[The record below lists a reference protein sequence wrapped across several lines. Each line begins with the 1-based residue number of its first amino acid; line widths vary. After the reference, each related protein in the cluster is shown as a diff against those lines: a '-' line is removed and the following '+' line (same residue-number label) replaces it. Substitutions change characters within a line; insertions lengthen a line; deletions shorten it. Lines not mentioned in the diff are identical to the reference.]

1 MAVLNA
7 AFPIMPGKLEVA
19 KAFGRDAIGPRR
31 AELDAFQDRRGVT
44 RETWAIQETPEGPA
58 FSVVWLESAD
68 PAKAMA
74 IAAEDDSPFADWF
87 RERVEEINGLGLSA
101 GPLPEPPTV
110 TLDWTSEAPPTPVHR
125 AQ

>member
-7 AFPIMPGKLEVA
+7 AFPILPGKLEVA

-31 AELDAFQDRRGVT
+31 AELDAFQGRRGVA
-44 RETWAIQETPEGPA
+44 RETWAIQESPDGGG
-58 FSVVWLESAD
+58 FSVVWLESTD

-87 RERVEEINGLGLSA
+87 RERVEEINGIRLSA

-110 TLDWTSEAPPTPVHR
+110 TLDWTSEARPPQAHR
-125 AQ
+125 EQ